1 MRGRIG
7 GQDLR
12 KGRVIVVIVVV
23 ILLLLAAAAFFGFDI
38 YQKSVQEYKLATH
51 PLKYSEYVEKY
62 ADEYGIDKYVIYA
75 FIKTE
80 SGFNADAVSSTGAR
94 GLMQLMETA
103 FDWVKFRLGDGDD
116 VTFDDMF
123 DPETNI
129 RYGAYMVSY
138 LTEYFGCTDT
148 AAAAYFSGIGEV
160 SGWVSDPAYSSDGVH
175 IDKYPSK
182 NAAHYVNKIN
192 NALSTY
198 YELYVYKNSR
208 K

>member
-1 MRGRIG
+1 MSRRRIIA
-7 GQDLR
+7 
-12 KGRVIVVIVVV
+12 VIVVILIALAVV
-23 ILLLLAAAAFFGFDI
+23 AAFFGYDI
-38 YQKSVQEYKLATH
+38 YQRSVREYKLATH

-62 ADEYGIDKYVIYA
+62 AEEYGIDKYIIYA

-80 SGFNADAVSSTGAR
+80 SGFDPNAVSSVGSR
-94 GLMQLMETA
+94 GLMQLMETS
-103 FDWVKFRLGDGDD
+103 FDWVKFRLGDDDD

-129 RYGAYMVSY
+129 RYGAYMVSF
-138 LTEYFGCTDT
+138 LIKYFGCTDT

-160 SGWVSDPAYSSDGVH
+160 DGWVSDPDCSADGIH
-175 IDKYPSK
+175 IDNYPSK

-198 YELYVYKNSR
+198 YELYVPSYNG
-208 K
+208 